1 MPEMGAKRN
10 DRFWHPA
17 CDRDPRQ
24 PVDGQLRRPQGQAD
38 AARAKDG
45 LAAQVAQAHAGPLQT
60 FLDRLN
66 PAVPSAKPCRLTRA
80 VSYPEGMRDS
90 HARTHLRAGDI
101 AGWGWDRLCAA
112 VASIDHEIV
121 VTIRPRVRAEA

>member
-1 MPEMGAKRN
+1 MSALCAQGAARIRGDEMVAR
-10 DRFWHPA
+10 
-17 CDRDPRQ
+17 CDAPR
-24 PVDGQLRRPQGQAD
+24 GRAD
-38 AARAKDG
+38 AARAKDA
-45 LAAQVAQAHAGPLQT
+45 LAAQVAAAHAGPLQT
-60 FLDRLN
+60 FLDRLK

-80 VSYPEGMRDS
+80 VGYPEGMRDS
-90 HARTHLRAGDI
+90 HARTQLRAGDI